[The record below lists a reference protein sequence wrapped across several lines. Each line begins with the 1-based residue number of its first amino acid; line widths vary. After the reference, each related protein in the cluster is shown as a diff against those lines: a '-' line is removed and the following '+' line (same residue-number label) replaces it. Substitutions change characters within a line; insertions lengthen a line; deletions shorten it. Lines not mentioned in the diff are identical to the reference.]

1 MHVQLSSIMFVLSEI
16 HTTTGFYVK
25 TLSYYSGHLGFQ
37 IDTKKKNFV
46 RDHSIILKLMYSIG
60 SSSL

>member
-16 HTTTGFYVK
+16 HTPTGFYVK

-37 IDTKKKNFV
+37 IDTKNKKLCKGPFNNT
-46 RDHSIILKLMYSIG
+46 
-60 SSSL
+60 